1 MSENMNEMLIG
12 AISACCIVIAL
23 FFIRFW
29 RSTRDIFFLFFAM
42 SFFLEGINRV
52 SLVLFSNL
60 HEASPSYYFIRL
72 ISYSF
77 IIFAILAKNK
87 RRKRKLP

>member
-1 MSENMNEMLIG
+1 MNEMLIG
-12 AISACCIVIAL
+12 AIAACCIVIAL

-60 HEASPSYYFIRL
+60 HETSPSYYLIRL

-77 IIFAILAKNK
+77 IIIAILAKNR
-87 RRKRKLP
+87 RRKSKRP